1 MAEKYCLVVNP
12 AARRGRSGRL
22 LPEVL
27 GPLAA
32 AGAVVRVRESA
43 SLAHAAAVAAEA
55 VGLGETVVAVGGDG
69 TVGRLAAAVAGAGG
83 VLGIVPAGRGNDF
96 ARMLGIPA
104 QPARAAAVLLTGRRR
119 AVDLIGVRAGDGPEL
134 VVAGSVYL
142 GIPSQAAQIAQASRL
157 TAVGNLGYQVAG
169 LRALRAWQRATFTV
183 GAGDGQ
189 AARFPG
195 YCVVV
200 ANSAFFAAGTPAAPA
215 ASLTDGLLDVITVSD
230 GSKLSFVRVMLSA
243 ARGTHLRLDQV
254 GAVQAAAVTV
264 AADQA
269 MPAGADGETLPFA
282 SPLAPG
288 RQLHMRVLPGV
299 LRVLSPARD
308 PATAPGWGGG
318 AGASRARGGGA
329 GASRARGGGVGA
341 SRARGGGQL
350 SAGLTGRPRPPRKDS
365 MKSGLAESSA
375 GVPSI
380 LTSPPPST

>member
-32 AGAVVRVRESA
+32 AGATIRVREST

-69 TVGRLAAAVAGAGG
+69 MVGRMAAAVADAGG

-104 QPARAAAVLLTGRRR
+104 QPARAAAVLLTGPRL
-119 AVDLIGVRAGDGPEL
+119 AVDLIGVRSGDGPEM

-142 GIPSQAAQIAQASRL
+142 GIPSEAAQIAQGSRL
-157 TAVGNLGYQVAG
+157 TAVGSLGYQVAG

-183 GAGDGQ
+183 GTGDG
-189 AARFPG
+189 APAGFG
-195 YCVVV
+195 GFCVVV
-200 ANSAFFAAGTPAAPA
+200 ANSAFFAAGTRAAPE
-215 ASLTDGLLDVITVSD
+215 ASLTDGLLDVITVGD
-230 GSKLSFVRVMLSA
+230 GRKLSFLRVMLSA

-254 GAVQAAAVTV
+254 GAAQAARVTV
-264 AADQA
+264 TADRA
-269 MPAGADGETLPFA
+269 MLAGADGETLPFA

-288 RQLHMRVLPGV
+288 SSLSMRVLPGV
-299 LRVLSPARD
+299 LQVLAPARD
-308 PATAPGWGGG
+308 AALARGAGGG
-318 AGASRARGGGA
+318 RAR
-329 GASRARGGGVGA
+329 
-341 SRARGGGQL
+341 GGQL
-350 SAGLTGRPRPPRKDS
+350 SAGLTGRRPPRKDS
-365 MKSGLAESSA
+365 TKSGLAESSA

>member
-32 AGAVVRVRESA
+32 SGAAIRVREST
-43 SLAHAAAVAAEA
+43 SLAHAAAVAGEA
-55 VGLGETVVAVGGDG
+55 VELGETVVAVGGDG
-69 TVGRLAAAVAGAGG
+69 TVGRMAAAVADAGG

-104 QPARAAAVLLTGRRR
+104 RPARAAAVLLTGPRL
-119 AVDLIGVRAGDGPEL
+119 AVDLIGVRSGDGPEL

-142 GIPSQAAQIAQASRL
+142 GIPSEAAQIAQGSRL
-157 TAVGNLGYQVAG
+157 TAVRSLGYQVAG

-183 GAGDGQ
+183 ATGDGPP
-189 AARFPG
+189 AAFG
-195 YCVVV
+195 GFCVMV
-200 ANSAFFAAGTPAAPA
+200 ANSAFFAAGTPAAPE
-215 ASLTDGLLDVITVSD
+215 ASLTDGLLDVITVGD
-230 GSKLSFVRVMLSA
+230 GRKLSFLRVMLSA

-254 GAVQAAAVTV
+254 GAAQAATVTV
-264 AADQA
+264 TADRA
-269 MPAGADGETLPFA
+269 MLAGADGETLPFA

-288 RQLHMRVLPGV
+288 SSLSMRVLPGA
-299 LRVLSPARD
+299 LRVLAPARD
-308 PATAPGWGGG
+308 APAAPGRGGG
-318 AGASRARGGGA
+318 AGVSRARGGGA
-329 GASRARGGGVGA
+329 GAGRAR
-341 SRARGGGQL
+341 GGQL
-350 SAGLTGRPRPPRKDS
+350 SAGLTGRRPPRKDS
-365 MKSGLAESSA
+365 TKSGLAESSA